1 MRRLEVNKESSSIYV
16 TLGFAGLALVAAML
30 VGIIVLKRRSGRH
43 PHLQVSHIFLNYS
56 FVCFSLPNW
65 KKLAQGLNL
74 FFFHLFQQE
83 FWFFICCFSCKFFF
97 LCLPVWNCKQF
108 VNCRK
113 IIILRLVQQ
122 MLEMFYNAL
131 KVFFFILVVHVLPT
145 VDTFPLL
152 ILIQNYFFFFF
163 NIKILFFLQKYSKF
177 YHISSVAFY
186 CQWIFRE
193 FFPIIKTSK

>member
-1 MRRLEVNKESSSIYV
+1 MCVFLYQTERNWHKDWIFFFFIY
-16 TLGFAGLALVAAML
+16 FS
-30 VGIIVLKRRSGRH
+30 KS
-43 PHLQVSHIFLNYS
+43 FDFS
-56 FVCFSLPNW
+56 FVLYHASFSFCF
-65 KKLAQGLNL
+65 
-74 FFFHLFQQE
+74 
-83 FWFFICCFSCKFFF
+83 
-97 LCLPVWNCKQF
+97 CLPVWNCKQF

>member
-74 FFFHLFQQE
+74 FFFIHFTKSFDFSFVLSHASFS
-83 FWFFICCFSCKFFF
+83 FCF
-97 LCLPVWNCKQF
+97 CLPVWNCKQF

-131 KVFFFILVVHVLPT
+131 KVFFHFGCSCVTNCGHISPS
-145 VDTFPLL
+145 DTYP
-152 ILIQNYFFFFF
+152 
-163 NIKILFFLQKYSKF
+163 KLFFL
-177 YHISSVAFY
+177 
-186 CQWIFRE
+186 
-193 FFPIIKTSK
+193 FFQY